1 MVFLHHV
8 KGSIEKLNST
18 PKWPVSRRRKGKE
31 ITTDL
36 RQVVES
42 LQSITKKDME
52 DRHIIP
58 CPWPEDVK
66 DEETP
71 YFYLT
76 LRSIARFNLKPAEVI
91 GSIMGLSEEMMKML
105 RILKLVLKVMP

>member
-1 MVFLHHV
+1 M
-8 KGSIEKLNST
+8 
-18 PKWPVSRRRKGKE
+18 SRIRKKKQ

-36 RQVVES
+36 KQVVES

-52 DRHIIP
+52 DRHITP

-105 RILKLVLKVMP
+105 RILKLVLTD